1 MEAIA
6 HARFQR
12 FGTRKVGQVLKEI
25 RGKSVLQAEQIIPM
39 IPRACNTMV

>member
-12 FGTRKVGQVLKEI
+12 FGTRKVAQTLKEI
-25 RGKSVLQAEQIIPM
+25 RGKSVLEAEQILPM
-39 IPRACNTMV
+39 IPGSRPR